1 MCVCVR
7 GGEGGPNKGVMFVPF
22 WMNFRKTSKG
32 GGGVISD
39 PKNYVAVFAVIL
51 REKLWIFGK
60 RGGVTPI

>member
-1 MCVCVR
+1 MR
-7 GGEGGPNKGVMFVPF
+7 GGEGRGGTNKGVMFVPF
-22 WMNFRKTSKG
+22 WMNFRKTSKE

>member
-1 MCVCVR
+1 MT
-7 GGEGGPNKGVMFVPF
+7 GFSDLDEFFGKLTEGG
-22 WMNFRKTSKG
+22 W
-32 GGGVISD
+32 GVISD